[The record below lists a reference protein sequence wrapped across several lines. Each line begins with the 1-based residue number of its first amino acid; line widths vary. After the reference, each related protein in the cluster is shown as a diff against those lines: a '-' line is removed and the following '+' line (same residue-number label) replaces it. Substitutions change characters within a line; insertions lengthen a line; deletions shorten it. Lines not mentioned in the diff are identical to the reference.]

1 MKLTGI
7 KKLRSESDVVSFL
20 VKNEL
25 PFEFDQHGT
34 ITVKQINGYGFI
46 EAKRSRFISNFR
58 LANFHIVT
66 RHTVTNE
73 LLFCDREL
81 LKVLG
86 RNEFTPT
93 QIKV

>member
-7 KKLRSESDVVSFL
+7 KKLRNESDVVAFL
-20 VKNEL
+20 VKNKI

-34 ITVKQINGYGFI
+34 ITVKQIDGYGTI
-46 EAKRSRFISNFR
+46 DMERSRFICNFR

-93 QIKV
+93 QVEI

>member
-20 VKNEL
+20 VKNEI

-34 ITVKQINGYGFI
+34 ITVKQIDGYGTI
-46 EAKRSRFISNFR
+46 DMKRSMFICNFR

-81 LKVLG
+81 LKVIG

-93 QIKV
+93 QVEI